1 MLRYMKKLL
10 EAKRAR
16 REKQCAAEQKRQEL
30 RTLREEIGECR
41 RQMRA
46 LEGWYDLAADPV
58 TVDSCIFQL
67 CALQVRYESL
77 LRQARQQAMQPPQ
90 PERSCPPLARI
101 HCKKT
106 VRLAKASAKAPQ

>member
-1 MLRYMKKLL
+1 
-10 EAKRAR
+10 
-16 REKQCAAEQKRQEL
+16 
-30 RTLREEIGECR
+30 
-41 RQMRA
+41 
-46 LEGWYDLAADPV
+46 
-58 TVDSCIFQL
+58 VDSCIFQL

-77 LRQARQQAMQPPQ
+77 LRQARQQAMPQ